1 MLTFLL
7 RILAFL
13 WILWILRKIFGF
25 PPGKRSKPP
34 SPHPQGDG
42 PKNTVKDP
50 VCGMYM
56 DPGLAIRVQRK
67 EGDLFFCSEECRRRY
82 LAGKDFPC

>member
-1 MLTFLL
+1 MLTVLL

-25 PPGKRSKPP
+25 FLGKPAKPP
-34 SPHPQGDG
+34 SPNSKGDG

-82 LAGKDFPC
+82 LADRDFPC